1 MQVYIIDD
9 EEVLRDSLAWLL
21 ESRDLHCTTFASG
34 EQFMLEFPNLPL
46 NIPACIILD
55 IRMEPCMSGIELFD
69 KLAEVRQDWSILFL
83 SGHGDIGLAVK
94 AVKDGA
100 FDFIEKPF
108 ADNHLVDRV
117 FEALSIS
124 RQRVHIATQ
133 SKIIVEKLAQLSPRE
148 LNIMDRLLS
157 GNSSREAAE
166 YLGMGVRTVEVHRST
181 LFKKMGVK
189 GAVELVNL
197 LQILEV

>member
-21 ESRDLHCTTFASG
+21 ESRDLNCKTFASG
-34 EQFMLEFPNLPL
+34 EDFLRALPVL
-46 NIPACIILD
+46 PSNVPSCIVLD
-55 IRMEPCMSGIELFD
+55 IRMEPCMSGIELFNELGD
-69 KLAEVRQDWSILFL
+69 LRQNWPIIFL

-100 FDFIEKPF
+100 FDFLEKPF
-108 ADNHLVDRV
+108 ADNQLVDRV
-117 FEALSIS
+117 FEALAVS
-124 RQRVHIATQ
+124 RQRVNICIQ
-133 SKIIVEKLAQLSPRE
+133 SKAIAEKLSLLSPRE
-148 LNIMDRLLS
+148 QNVMDRILS
-157 GNSSREAAE
+157 GLSSREAADD
-166 YLGMGVRTVEVHRST
+166 LDMGVRTVEVHRAS

-189 GAVELVNL
+189 GAVELINL